1 MMRGPEVAP
10 IMRGPE
16 VAPMMRRPEVALLY
30 VILVLFV
37 DLLYSV
43 IIIKSMST
51 YSAQYIPFFLIAAL
65 ISFNKLLLSSKALIS
80 SDIPSQSLTAFLIF
94 LIASVSCSG
103 RYFSS
108 CPLIN
113 NS

>member
-16 VAPMMRRPEVALLY
+16 VAPMMRGPEVALLY

-51 YSAQYIPFFLIAAL
+51 YSAQYIYL
-65 ISFNKLLLSSKALIS
+65 SF
-80 SDIPSQSLTAFLIF
+80 
-94 LIASVSCSG
+94 
-103 RYFSS
+103 
-108 CPLIN
+108 
-113 NS
+113 